1 MIAATAAAPNAA
13 PKAPPGE
20 AGTATAAAPGPGFA
34 SLLAGQGAAATPPA
48 AGSAAATSANA
59 APAPSEAPTT
69 ASGAMPVNPAA
80 PPEPPGAD
88 PAVPADP
95 ASAPAPGAV
104 VAEARPRLLV
114 GKTACRAPTPMAL
127 RAGEASEPAAAE
139 PVTPSAA
146 LPAPA
151 AAGKTEAGST
161 APGSDDPA
169 STLLLQIHSPWALP
183 PIATPPVP
191 VVAAG
196 DASQGLAAPSP
207 SLALAGAESA
217 VPAAGAA
224 PSLPGTAA
232 QSADPTLGPVAE
244 GGLAVV
250 PAEAASPVSGNQV
263 AGEALFALPAA
274 GAAGAAVP
282 RLEASSAPLPT
293 PTPVVNTARG
303 DWPEQ
308 LSSQISWHL
317 GREVQ
322 EARIALAPDDLGAID
337 LQVRVQDGRVQVHMG
352 AAQATTREL
361 LSEALPRLRELLG
374 DSGLSLSQA
383 SVFSQDPQSRGDA
396 PPAWQTDRGTGS
408 AESERIEAPSLPP
421 PRRLRGLFDHYA

>member
-13 PKAPPGE
+13 PKALPGE

-48 AGSAAATSANA
+48 AGSAAATSATA
-59 APAPSEAPTT
+59 APAPSAAPTT

-95 ASAPAPGAV
+95 ASAPEHGTA
-104 VAEARPRLLV
+104 VAETRPRLLV

-127 RAGEASEPAAAE
+127 RAGEATEPAAAE

-151 AAGKTEAGST
+151 AAGKTEAGGA

-183 PIATPPVP
+183 PIPTPPVP
-191 VVAAG
+191 VVTAG
-196 DASQGLAAPSP
+196 DASQGLAAPP
-207 SLALAGAESA
+207 LALAGAESA
-217 VPAAGAA
+217 ILAAGAA

-250 PAEAASPVSGNQV
+250 PAEAASPVGGNQG

-282 RLEASSAPLPT
+282 RLEPASASMPTPT
-293 PTPVVNTARG
+293 PTPVVNTTRG

-383 SVFSQDPQSRGDA
+383 SVFSQDPQSRGYA

-408 AESERIEAPSLPP
+408 TEPERIEAPSLPP

>member
-20 AGTATAAAPGPGFA
+20 AGTGTGAAPGPGFA

-48 AGSAAATSANA
+48 AGSAAATSATA

-80 PPEPPGAD
+80 PPEPARAD

-95 ASAPAPGAV
+95 ASAPAPGTA

-127 RAGEASEPAAAE
+127 RAGETSEPAAAE
-139 PVTPSAA
+139 PVTLSAA

-151 AAGKTEAGST
+151 AACQTEAGSA

-183 PIATPPVP
+183 PIPTPPVP
-191 VVAAG
+191 VVTAG
-196 DASQGLAAPSP
+196 DASQGLAAPS
-207 SLALAGAESA
+207 LALAGAESA
-217 VPAAGAA
+217 IPAAGAA

-250 PAEAASPVSGNQV
+250 PAEAASLVGGNQG

-282 RLEASSAPLPT
+282 RLEPASASLPT

-383 SVFSQDPQSRGDA
+383 SVFSQDPQSRGYA

-408 AESERIEAPSLPP
+408 TEPERIEAPSLPP